1 MNHRTE
7 ILPGVYLTAVQSDK
21 FKTGCFSLNL
31 LRPMKKEEAAAN
43 ALIPSVLL
51 RGSETCPDIASI
63 SAKLDELYGASVG
76 TLVRK
81 KGEVQL
87 VGFYCDYVQDE
98 YVDEPVFAPLMAF
111 LAELLL
117 NPRLENGAFPEA
129 VVDSEKLNLENAM
142 LSRINDKRTYAASQL
157 IRTMCAGQPYGIPRI
172 GEPEDLKNITA
183 KSLYAHYRDLLA
195 TSRVELFYM
204 GSLSP
209 AAVTK
214 VLQAALAELPRAEVF
229 VPVGTTPAPQARP
242 VQEKTERLDVT
253 QGKLSLGF
261 FTDITAKDPRYPAL
275 VLAATVFGGGATSKL
290 FTNVREKMSLCYYAS
305 ASFEK
310 FKGVLSVSSGVEFS
324 KLETAKT
331 EILRQMEACKAGDI
345 TDDELESARGYLV
358 SDLKIA
364 MDSPGRL
371 DDYYMGQIL
380 LEQDGTMQ
388 DLASAIARVTKQ
400 EAAEAIQALRLD
412 TIYALEG
419 VTAGYERISR
429 SSASTIL
436 KKGSR
441 TAFLSASWKSRALP
455 SGTRS
460 SRQTTAQLTRSS
472 S

>member
-98 YVDEPVFAPLMAF
+98 YVDEPVFAPVMAF

-117 NPRLENGAFPEA
+117 HPRLENGAFPEA

-172 GEPEDLKNITA
+172 GEPDDLKNITA

-209 AAVTK
+209 EAVTK
-214 VLQAALAELPRAEVF
+214 VLQTVLADLPRAEAF

-331 EILRQMEACKAGDI
+331 EILRQLEACKAGDI

-380 LEQDGTMQ
+380 LEQDGTME

-400 EAAEAIQALRLD
+400 EAADAIQALRLD

-419 VTAGYERISR
+419 VTA
-429 SSASTIL
+429 
-436 KKGSR
+436 
-441 TAFLSASWKSRALP
+441 
-455 SGTRS
+455 
-460 SRQTTAQLTRSS
+460 
-472 S
+472 

>member
-51 RGSETCPDIASI
+51 RGSESCPDIASI

-98 YVDEPVFAPLMAF
+98 YVDEPVFAPVMAF

-172 GEPEDLKNITA
+172 GEPDDLTEITA

-209 AAVTK
+209 EAVTK

-331 EILRQMEACKAGDI
+331 EILRQLEACKAGDI

-380 LEQDGTMQ
+380 LEQDGTME

-400 EAAEAIQALRLD
+400 EAADAIQALRLD

-419 VTAGYERISR
+419 VTA
-429 SSASTIL
+429 
-436 KKGSR
+436 
-441 TAFLSASWKSRALP
+441 
-455 SGTRS
+455 
-460 SRQTTAQLTRSS
+460 
-472 S
+472 

>member
-209 AAVTK
+209 EAVTK
-214 VLQAALAELPRAEVF
+214 VLQAALAELPRADVF
-229 VPVGTTPAPQARP
+229 VPGGTTPAPQARP

-419 VTAGYERISR
+419 VTA
-429 SSASTIL
+429 
-436 KKGSR
+436 
-441 TAFLSASWKSRALP
+441 
-455 SGTRS
+455 
-460 SRQTTAQLTRSS
+460 
-472 S
+472 

>member
-63 SAKLDELYGASVG
+63 SAKLDELYGASIG

-98 YVDEPVFAPLMAF
+98 YVDEPVFAPVMAF

-172 GEPEDLKNITA
+172 GEPDDLKNITA

-209 AAVTK
+209 EAVTK

-242 VQEKTERLDVT
+242 LQEKTERLDVT

-331 EILRQMEACKAGDI
+331 EILRQLEACKAGDI

-380 LEQDGTMQ
+380 LEQDGTME

-400 EAAEAIQALRLD
+400 EAADAIQALRLD

-419 VTAGYERISR
+419 VTA
-429 SSASTIL
+429 
-436 KKGSR
+436 
-441 TAFLSASWKSRALP
+441 
-455 SGTRS
+455 
-460 SRQTTAQLTRSS
+460 
-472 S
+472 

>member
-51 RGSETCPDIASI
+51 RGSERCPDIASI
-63 SAKLDELYGASVG
+63 SAKLDELYGASIG

-98 YVDEPVFAPLMAF
+98 YVDEPVFAPVMAF

-117 NPRLENGAFPEA
+117 HPRLENGAFPEA

-172 GEPEDLKNITA
+172 GDPDDLTEITA

-209 AAVTK
+209 EAVTK
-214 VLQAALAELPRAEVF
+214 VLQTVLADLPRAEAF
-229 VPVGTTPAPQARP
+229 VPVGTTPAPAARP

-331 EILRQMEACKAGDI
+331 EILRQLEACKAGDI

-380 LEQDGTMQ
+380 LEQDGTME

-400 EAAEAIQALRLD
+400 EAADAIQALRLD

-419 VTAGYERISR
+419 VTA
-429 SSASTIL
+429 
-436 KKGSR
+436 
-441 TAFLSASWKSRALP
+441 
-455 SGTRS
+455 
-460 SRQTTAQLTRSS
+460 
-472 S
+472 

>member
-63 SAKLDELYGASVG
+63 SAKLDELYGASIG

-98 YVDEPVFAPLMAF
+98 YVDEPVFAPVMAF

-172 GEPEDLKNITA
+172 GDPDDLKNITA

-209 AAVTK
+209 EAVTK
-214 VLQAALAELPRAEVF
+214 VLQTVLAELPRAEVF
-229 VPVGTTPAPQARP
+229 VPVGTTPAPAARP

-275 VLAATVFGGGATSKL
+275 VLAATVFGGGATSQL
-290 FTNVREKMSLCYYAS
+290 FTNVREKLSLCYYAS

-331 EILRQMEACKAGDI
+331 EILRQLEACKAGDI

-380 LEQDGTMQ
+380 LEQDGTME

-400 EAAEAIQALRLD
+400 EAADAIQALRLD

-419 VTAGYERISR
+419 VTA
-429 SSASTIL
+429 
-436 KKGSR
+436 
-441 TAFLSASWKSRALP
+441 
-455 SGTRS
+455 
-460 SRQTTAQLTRSS
+460 
-472 S
+472 

>member
-51 RGSETCPDIASI
+51 RGSESCPDIASI
-63 SAKLDELYGASVG
+63 SARLDELYGASIG

-209 AAVTK
+209 EAVTK

-331 EILRQMEACKAGDI
+331 EILRQLEACKAGDI

-380 LEQDGTMQ
+380 LEQDGTME

-419 VTAGYERISR
+419 VTA
-429 SSASTIL
+429 
-436 KKGSR
+436 
-441 TAFLSASWKSRALP
+441 
-455 SGTRS
+455 
-460 SRQTTAQLTRSS
+460 
-472 S
+472 

>member
-63 SAKLDELYGASVG
+63 SAKLDELYGASIG

-98 YVDEPVFAPLMAF
+98 YVDEPVFAPVMAF

-183 KSLYAHYRDLLA
+183 KSLYAHYWDLLA

-209 AAVTK
+209 EAVTK

-331 EILRQMEACKAGDI
+331 EILRQLEACKAGDI

-380 LEQDGTMQ
+380 LEQDGTME

-400 EAAEAIQALRLD
+400 EAADAIQALRLD

-419 VTAGYERISR
+419 VTA
-429 SSASTIL
+429 
-436 KKGSR
+436 
-441 TAFLSASWKSRALP
+441 
-455 SGTRS
+455 
-460 SRQTTAQLTRSS
+460 
-472 S
+472 

>member
-51 RGSETCPDIASI
+51 RGSERCPDIASI
-63 SAKLDELYGASVG
+63 SAKLDELYGASIG

-98 YVDEPVFAPLMAF
+98 YVDEPVFAPVMAF

-242 VQEKTERLDVT
+242 LQEKTERLDVT

-331 EILRQMEACKAGDI
+331 EILRQLEACKAGDI

-380 LEQDGTMQ
+380 LEQDGTME

-400 EAAEAIQALRLD
+400 EAADAIQALRLD

-419 VTAGYERISR
+419 VTA
-429 SSASTIL
+429 
-436 KKGSR
+436 
-441 TAFLSASWKSRALP
+441 
-455 SGTRS
+455 
-460 SRQTTAQLTRSS
+460 
-472 S
+472 

>member
-98 YVDEPVFAPLMAF
+98 YVDEPVFAPVMAF

-117 NPRLENGAFPEA
+117 HPRLENGAFPEA

-172 GEPEDLKNITA
+172 GEPENLKNITA

-214 VLQAALAELPRAEVF
+214 VLQTVLAELPRAEVF
-229 VPVGTTPAPQARP
+229 VPVGTTPAPAARP

-331 EILRQMEACKAGDI
+331 EILRQLEACKAGDI

-380 LEQDGTMQ
+380 LEQDGTME

-400 EAAEAIQALRLD
+400 EAADAIQALRLD

-419 VTAGYERISR
+419 VTA
-429 SSASTIL
+429 
-436 KKGSR
+436 
-441 TAFLSASWKSRALP
+441 
-455 SGTRS
+455 
-460 SRQTTAQLTRSS
+460 
-472 S
+472 

>member
-98 YVDEPVFAPLMAF
+98 YVDEPVFAPVMAF

-117 NPRLENGAFPEA
+117 HPRLENGAFPEA

-331 EILRQMEACKAGDI
+331 EILRQLEACKAGDI

-380 LEQDGTMQ
+380 LEQDGTME

-400 EAAEAIQALRLD
+400 EAADAIQALRLD

-419 VTAGYERISR
+419 VTA
-429 SSASTIL
+429 
-436 KKGSR
+436 
-441 TAFLSASWKSRALP
+441 
-455 SGTRS
+455 
-460 SRQTTAQLTRSS
+460 
-472 S
+472 

>member
-7 ILPGVYLTAVQSDK
+7 ILPGVYLTAVQSDT

-117 NPRLENGAFPEA
+117 NPQLENGAFPEA

-172 GEPEDLKNITA
+172 GEPENLKNITA

-209 AAVTK
+209 EAVTK

-331 EILRQMEACKAGDI
+331 EILRQLEACKAGDI

-380 LEQDGTMQ
+380 LEQDGTME

-400 EAAEAIQALRLD
+400 EAADAIQALRLD

-419 VTAGYERISR
+419 VTA
-429 SSASTIL
+429 
-436 KKGSR
+436 
-441 TAFLSASWKSRALP
+441 
-455 SGTRS
+455 
-460 SRQTTAQLTRSS
+460 
-472 S
+472 

>member
-63 SAKLDELYGASVG
+63 SAKLDELYGASIG

-98 YVDEPVFAPLMAF
+98 YVDEPVFAPVMAF

-117 NPRLENGAFPEA
+117 HPRLENGAFPEA

-172 GEPEDLKNITA
+172 GEPDDLTEITA

-209 AAVTK
+209 EAVAK
-214 VLQAALAELPRAEVF
+214 VLQTVLADLPRAEAF
-229 VPVGTTPAPQARP
+229 VPVGTTPAPAARP
-242 VQEKTERLDVT
+242 LQEKTERLDVT

-419 VTAGYERISR
+419 VTA
-429 SSASTIL
+429 
-436 KKGSR
+436 
-441 TAFLSASWKSRALP
+441 
-455 SGTRS
+455 
-460 SRQTTAQLTRSS
+460 
-472 S
+472 

>member
-117 NPRLENGAFPEA
+117 NPQLENGAFPEA

-172 GEPEDLKNITA
+172 GEPENLKNITA

-209 AAVTK
+209 EAVTK

-331 EILRQMEACKAGDI
+331 EILRQLEACQAGDI
-345 TDDELESARGYLV
+345 TDNELESARGYLV

-380 LEQDGTMQ
+380 LEQDGTME

-400 EAAEAIQALRLD
+400 EAADAIQALRLD

-419 VTAGYERISR
+419 VTA
-429 SSASTIL
+429 
-436 KKGSR
+436 
-441 TAFLSASWKSRALP
+441 
-455 SGTRS
+455 
-460 SRQTTAQLTRSS
+460 
-472 S
+472 

>member
-63 SAKLDELYGASVG
+63 SAKLDELYGASIG

-98 YVDEPVFAPLMAF
+98 YVDEPVFAPVMAF

-209 AAVTK
+209 EAVTK
-214 VLQAALAELPRAEVF
+214 VLQAALADLPRAEVF

-331 EILRQMEACKAGDI
+331 EILRQLEACKAGDI

-380 LEQDGTMQ
+380 LEQDGTME

-400 EAAEAIQALRLD
+400 EAADAIQALRLD

-419 VTAGYERISR
+419 VTA
-429 SSASTIL
+429 
-436 KKGSR
+436 
-441 TAFLSASWKSRALP
+441 
-455 SGTRS
+455 
-460 SRQTTAQLTRSS
+460 
-472 S
+472 

>member
-51 RGSETCPDIASI
+51 RGSERCPDIASI
-63 SAKLDELYGASVG
+63 SAKLDELYGASIG
-76 TLVRK
+76 TLIRK

-98 YVDEPVFAPLMAF
+98 YVDEPVFAPVMAF

-183 KSLYAHYRDLLA
+183 KSLYAHYWDLLA

-209 AAVTK
+209 EAVTK
-214 VLQAALAELPRAEVF
+214 VLQTVLAELPRAEVF

-324 KLETAKT
+324 KLETAKK
-331 EILRQMEACKAGDI
+331 EILRQLEACKAGDI

-380 LEQDGTMQ
+380 LEQDGTME

-400 EAAEAIQALRLD
+400 EAADAIQALRLD

-419 VTAGYERISR
+419 VTA
-429 SSASTIL
+429 
-436 KKGSR
+436 
-441 TAFLSASWKSRALP
+441 
-455 SGTRS
+455 
-460 SRQTTAQLTRSS
+460 
-472 S
+472 

>member
-1 MNHRTE
+1 MKDMDKDDRKNHRTE

-209 AAVTK
+209 EAVTK

-419 VTAGYERISR
+419 VTA
-429 SSASTIL
+429 
-436 KKGSR
+436 
-441 TAFLSASWKSRALP
+441 
-455 SGTRS
+455 
-460 SRQTTAQLTRSS
+460 
-472 S
+472 

>member
-63 SAKLDELYGASVG
+63 SARLDELYGASVG

-172 GEPEDLKNITA
+172 GDPDDLTEITA

-209 AAVTK
+209 EAVTK
-214 VLQAALAELPRAEVF
+214 VLQTVLAELPRAEVF
-229 VPVGTTPAPQARP
+229 VPVGTTPAPAARP
-242 VQEKTERLDVT
+242 LQEKTERLDVT

-331 EILRQMEACKAGDI
+331 EILRQLEACKAGDI

-400 EAAEAIQALRLD
+400 EAADAIQALRLD

-419 VTAGYERISR
+419 VTA
-429 SSASTIL
+429 
-436 KKGSR
+436 
-441 TAFLSASWKSRALP
+441 
-455 SGTRS
+455 
-460 SRQTTAQLTRSS
+460 
-472 S
+472 

>member
-31 LRPMKKEEAAAN
+31 LRPMKKEAAAAN

-98 YVDEPVFAPLMAF
+98 YVDEPVFAPVMAF

-117 NPRLENGAFPEA
+117 HPRLENGAFPEA

-209 AAVTK
+209 EAVTK

-331 EILRQMEACKAGDI
+331 EILRQLEACKAGDI

-380 LEQDGTMQ
+380 LEQDGTME

-400 EAAEAIQALRLD
+400 EAADAIQALRLD

-419 VTAGYERISR
+419 VTA
-429 SSASTIL
+429 
-436 KKGSR
+436 
-441 TAFLSASWKSRALP
+441 
-455 SGTRS
+455 
-460 SRQTTAQLTRSS
+460 
-472 S
+472 

>member
-98 YVDEPVFAPLMAF
+98 YVDEPVFAPVMAF

-117 NPRLENGAFPEA
+117 HPRLENGAFPEA

-242 VQEKTERLDVT
+242 LQEKTERLDVT

-324 KLETAKT
+324 KLDTAKT
-331 EILRQMEACKAGDI
+331 EILRQLEACQAGDI
-345 TDDELESARGYLV
+345 TDNELESARGYLV

-380 LEQDGTMQ
+380 LEQDGTME

-400 EAAEAIQALRLD
+400 EAADAIQALRLD

-419 VTAGYERISR
+419 VTA
-429 SSASTIL
+429 
-436 KKGSR
+436 
-441 TAFLSASWKSRALP
+441 
-455 SGTRS
+455 
-460 SRQTTAQLTRSS
+460 
-472 S
+472 

>member
-209 AAVTK
+209 EAVTK

-331 EILRQMEACKAGDI
+331 EILRQLEACQAGDI

-380 LEQDGTMQ
+380 LAQDGTME

-400 EAAEAIQALRLD
+400 EAADAIQALRLD

-419 VTAGYERISR
+419 VTA
-429 SSASTIL
+429 
-436 KKGSR
+436 
-441 TAFLSASWKSRALP
+441 
-455 SGTRS
+455 
-460 SRQTTAQLTRSS
+460 
-472 S
+472 

>member
-51 RGSETCPDIASI
+51 RGSESCPDIASI

-209 AAVTK
+209 EAVTK
-214 VLQAALAELPRAEVF
+214 VLQTVLADLPRAEAF
-229 VPVGTTPAPQARP
+229 VPVGTTPAPAARP

-331 EILRQMEACKAGDI
+331 EILRQLEACKAGDI
-345 TDDELESARGYLV
+345 TDAELESARGYLV

-400 EAAEAIQALRLD
+400 EAADAIQALRLD

-419 VTAGYERISR
+419 VTA
-429 SSASTIL
+429 
-436 KKGSR
+436 
-441 TAFLSASWKSRALP
+441 
-455 SGTRS
+455 
-460 SRQTTAQLTRSS
+460 
-472 S
+472 

>member
-98 YVDEPVFAPLMAF
+98 YVDEPVFAPVMAF

-117 NPRLENGAFPEA
+117 HPRLENGAFPEA

-172 GEPEDLKNITA
+172 GEPDDLKNITA

-214 VLQAALAELPRAEVF
+214 VLQTVLAELPRAEVF
-229 VPVGTTPAPQARP
+229 VPVGTTPAPAARP

-331 EILRQMEACKAGDI
+331 EILRQLEACKAGDI
-345 TDDELESARGYLV
+345 TDAELESARGYLV

-380 LEQDGTMQ
+380 LEQDGTME

-400 EAAEAIQALRLD
+400 EAADAIQALRLD

-419 VTAGYERISR
+419 VTA
-429 SSASTIL
+429 
-436 KKGSR
+436 
-441 TAFLSASWKSRALP
+441 
-455 SGTRS
+455 
-460 SRQTTAQLTRSS
+460 
-472 S
+472 

>member
-63 SAKLDELYGASVG
+63 SVKLDELYGASVG
-76 TLVRK
+76 TLIRK

-98 YVDEPVFAPLMAF
+98 YVDEPVFAPVMAF

-172 GEPEDLKNITA
+172 GDPDDLTEITA

-209 AAVTK
+209 EAVTK

-229 VPVGTTPAPQARP
+229 VPVGTTPAPPARP
-242 VQEKTERLDVT
+242 LQEKTERLDVT

-331 EILRQMEACKAGDI
+331 EILRQLEACKAGDI

-380 LEQDGTMQ
+380 LEQDGTME

-400 EAAEAIQALRLD
+400 EAADAIQALRLD

-419 VTAGYERISR
+419 VTA
-429 SSASTIL
+429 
-436 KKGSR
+436 
-441 TAFLSASWKSRALP
+441 
-455 SGTRS
+455 
-460 SRQTTAQLTRSS
+460 
-472 S
+472 

>member
-172 GEPEDLKNITA
+172 GDPDDLTEITA

-209 AAVTK
+209 EAVTK
-214 VLQAALAELPRAEVF
+214 VLQTVLADLPRAEAF
-229 VPVGTTPAPQARP
+229 VPVGTTPAPAARP

-331 EILRQMEACKAGDI
+331 EILRQLEACKAGDI

-380 LEQDGTMQ
+380 LEQDGTME

-400 EAAEAIQALRLD
+400 EAADAIQALRLD

-419 VTAGYERISR
+419 VTA
-429 SSASTIL
+429 
-436 KKGSR
+436 
-441 TAFLSASWKSRALP
+441 
-455 SGTRS
+455 
-460 SRQTTAQLTRSS
+460 
-472 S
+472 

>member
-63 SAKLDELYGASVG
+63 SAKLDELYGASIG

-87 VGFYCDYVQDE
+87 VGFYCDYAQDE
-98 YVDEPVFAPLMAF
+98 YVDEPVFAPVMAF

-117 NPRLENGAFPEA
+117 HPRLENGAFPEA

-172 GEPEDLKNITA
+172 GDPDDLTEITA
-183 KSLYAHYRDLLA
+183 KSLYAHYRDLLG

-214 VLQAALAELPRAEVF
+214 VLQTVLAELPRAEVF
-229 VPVGTTPAPQARP
+229 VPVGTTPAPHARP
-242 VQEKTERLDVT
+242 LQEKTERLDVT

-331 EILRQMEACKAGDI
+331 EILRQLEACQAGDI

-380 LEQDGTMQ
+380 LEQDGTME

-400 EAAEAIQALRLD
+400 EAADAIQALRLD

-419 VTAGYERISR
+419 VTA
-429 SSASTIL
+429 
-436 KKGSR
+436 
-441 TAFLSASWKSRALP
+441 
-455 SGTRS
+455 
-460 SRQTTAQLTRSS
+460 
-472 S
+472 

>member
-51 RGSETCPDIASI
+51 RGSERCPDIASI

-98 YVDEPVFAPLMAF
+98 YVDEPVFAPVMAF

-172 GEPEDLKNITA
+172 GDPDDLTEITA

-229 VPVGTTPAPQARP
+229 VPVGTTPAPAARP

-331 EILRQMEACKAGDI
+331 EILRQLEACKAGDI

-380 LEQDGTMQ
+380 LEQDGTME

-400 EAAEAIQALRLD
+400 EAADAIQALRLD

-419 VTAGYERISR
+419 VTA
-429 SSASTIL
+429 
-436 KKGSR
+436 
-441 TAFLSASWKSRALP
+441 
-455 SGTRS
+455 
-460 SRQTTAQLTRSS
+460 
-472 S
+472 

>member
-98 YVDEPVFAPLMAF
+98 YVDEPVFAPVMAF

-117 NPRLENGAFPEA
+117 HPRLENGAFPEA

-172 GEPEDLKNITA
+172 GDPDDLKNITA

-209 AAVTK
+209 EAVTK
-214 VLQAALAELPRAEVF
+214 VLQTVLAELPRAEVF
-229 VPVGTTPAPQARP
+229 VPVGTTPAPAARP

-331 EILRQMEACKAGDI
+331 EILRQLEACKAGDI

-380 LEQDGTMQ
+380 LEQDGTME

-400 EAAEAIQALRLD
+400 EAADAIQALRLD

-419 VTAGYERISR
+419 VTA
-429 SSASTIL
+429 
-436 KKGSR
+436 
-441 TAFLSASWKSRALP
+441 
-455 SGTRS
+455 
-460 SRQTTAQLTRSS
+460 
-472 S
+472 

>member
-63 SAKLDELYGASVG
+63 SAKLDELYGASIG

-98 YVDEPVFAPLMAF
+98 YVDEPVFAPVMAF

-331 EILRQMEACKAGDI
+331 EILRQLEACKAGDI

-380 LEQDGTMQ
+380 LERDGTMA

-400 EAAEAIQALRLD
+400 EAADAIQALRLD

-419 VTAGYERISR
+419 VTA
-429 SSASTIL
+429 
-436 KKGSR
+436 
-441 TAFLSASWKSRALP
+441 
-455 SGTRS
+455 
-460 SRQTTAQLTRSS
+460 
-472 S
+472 

>member
-51 RGSETCPDIASI
+51 RGSERCPDIASI

-98 YVDEPVFAPLMAF
+98 YVDEPVFAPVMAF

-117 NPRLENGAFPEA
+117 HPRLENGAFPEA

-195 TSRVELFYM
+195 TSRMELFYM

-209 AAVTK
+209 EAVTK

-290 FTNVREKMSLCYYAS
+290 FTNVREEMSLCYYAS

-331 EILRQMEACKAGDI
+331 EILRQLEACQAGDI

-419 VTAGYERISR
+419 VTA
-429 SSASTIL
+429 
-436 KKGSR
+436 
-441 TAFLSASWKSRALP
+441 
-455 SGTRS
+455 
-460 SRQTTAQLTRSS
+460 
-472 S
+472 

>member
-98 YVDEPVFAPLMAF
+98 YVDEPVFAPVMAF

-117 NPRLENGAFPEA
+117 HPRLENGAFPEA

-172 GEPEDLKNITA
+172 GEPDDLTEITA

-209 AAVTK
+209 EAVAK
-214 VLQAALAELPRAEVF
+214 VLQTVLADLPRAEAF
-229 VPVGTTPAPQARP
+229 VPVGTTPAPAARP
-242 VQEKTERLDVT
+242 LQEKTERLDVT

-331 EILRQMEACKAGDI
+331 EILRQLEACKAGDI

-364 MDSPGRL
+364 LDSPGRL

-419 VTAGYERISR
+419 VTA
-429 SSASTIL
+429 
-436 KKGSR
+436 
-441 TAFLSASWKSRALP
+441 
-455 SGTRS
+455 
-460 SRQTTAQLTRSS
+460 
-472 S
+472 

>member
-51 RGSETCPDIASI
+51 RGSERCPDIASI
-63 SAKLDELYGASVG
+63 SAKLDELYGASIG

-98 YVDEPVFAPLMAF
+98 YVDEPVFAPVMAF

-117 NPRLENGAFPEA
+117 NPWLENGAFPEA

-172 GEPEDLKNITA
+172 GEPDDLTEITA

-209 AAVTK
+209 EAVTK
-214 VLQAALAELPRAEVF
+214 VLQTVLADLPRAEAF
-229 VPVGTTPAPQARP
+229 VPVGTTPAPAARP

-331 EILRQMEACKAGDI
+331 EILRQLEACKAGDI

-380 LEQDGTMQ
+380 LEQDGTME

-400 EAAEAIQALRLD
+400 EAADAIQALRLD

-419 VTAGYERISR
+419 VTA
-429 SSASTIL
+429 
-436 KKGSR
+436 
-441 TAFLSASWKSRALP
+441 
-455 SGTRS
+455 
-460 SRQTTAQLTRSS
+460 
-472 S
+472 

>member
-98 YVDEPVFAPLMAF
+98 YVDEPVFAPVMAF

-117 NPRLENGAFPEA
+117 HPRLENGAFPEA

-172 GEPEDLKNITA
+172 GEPDDLKNITA

-214 VLQAALAELPRAEVF
+214 VLQTVLAELPRAEVF
-229 VPVGTTPAPQARP
+229 VPVGTTPAPAARP

-275 VLAATVFGGGATSKL
+275 VLAATVFGGGASSKL

-331 EILRQMEACKAGDI
+331 EILRQLEACKAGDI

-380 LEQDGTMQ
+380 LEQDGTME

-400 EAAEAIQALRLD
+400 EAADAIQALRLD

-419 VTAGYERISR
+419 VTA
-429 SSASTIL
+429 
-436 KKGSR
+436 
-441 TAFLSASWKSRALP
+441 
-455 SGTRS
+455 
-460 SRQTTAQLTRSS
+460 
-472 S
+472 

>member
-7 ILPGVYLTAVQSDK
+7 ILLGVYLTAVQSDK

-98 YVDEPVFAPLMAF
+98 YVDEPVFAPVMAF

-117 NPRLENGAFPEA
+117 HPRLENGAFPEA

-172 GEPEDLKNITA
+172 GEPDDLKNITA

-214 VLQAALAELPRAEVF
+214 VLQTVLAELPRAEVF
-229 VPVGTTPAPQARP
+229 VPVGTTPAPAARP

-331 EILRQMEACKAGDI
+331 EILRQLEACKAGDI

-380 LEQDGTMQ
+380 LEQDGTME

-400 EAAEAIQALRLD
+400 EAADAIQALRLD

-419 VTAGYERISR
+419 GTA
-429 SSASTIL
+429 
-436 KKGSR
+436 
-441 TAFLSASWKSRALP
+441 
-455 SGTRS
+455 
-460 SRQTTAQLTRSS
+460 
-472 S
+472 

>member
-51 RGSETCPDIASI
+51 RGSERCPDIASI

-98 YVDEPVFAPLMAF
+98 YVDEPVFAPVMAF

-117 NPRLENGAFPEA
+117 HPRLENGAFPEA

-195 TSRVELFYM
+195 TSRMELFYM

-209 AAVTK
+209 EAVTK

-290 FTNVREKMSLCYYAS
+290 FTNVREEMSLCYYAS

-331 EILRQMEACKAGDI
+331 EILRQLEACQAGDI

-364 MDSPGRL
+364 LDSPGRL

-400 EAAEAIQALRLD
+400 EAADAIQALRLD

-419 VTAGYERISR
+419 VTA
-429 SSASTIL
+429 
-436 KKGSR
+436 
-441 TAFLSASWKSRALP
+441 
-455 SGTRS
+455 
-460 SRQTTAQLTRSS
+460 
-472 S
+472 